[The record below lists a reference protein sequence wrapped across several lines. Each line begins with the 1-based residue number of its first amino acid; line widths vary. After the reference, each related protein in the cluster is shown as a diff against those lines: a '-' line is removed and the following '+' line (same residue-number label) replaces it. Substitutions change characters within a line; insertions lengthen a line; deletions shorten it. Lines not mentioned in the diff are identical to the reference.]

1 MSHKKIS
8 RGSQDMRLR
17 DTARGMDSERAGQSS
32 CLICV

>member
-17 DTARGMDSERAGQSS
+17 DTAREAWTASEQDRA
-32 CLICV
+32 LV